1 MRRIFTAVLIGGA
14 VLATAAMAQG
24 DGGYMV
30 VPKASQ
36 KFKDGPGGLY
46 SQDLLLNHKNA
57 QANITTRNKSGQVE
71 QHAAWEDHMFILD
84 GEATMILGG
93 TIENG
98 KTTGPGETRGDTSK
112 GGKSFTV
119 HAGDYVYV
127 PINTPHQMQIA
138 AGKSIKY
145 AVVKTHP

>member
-84 GEATMILGG
+84 GEATMVLGG

-98 KTTGPGETRGDTSK
+98 KTTGPGETRGDASK

>member
-1 MRRIFTAVLIGGA
+1 MRGIFAGVLIGTT
-14 VLATAAMAQG
+14 VLATAAMAA
-24 DGGYMV
+24 DSYMV

-36 KFKDGPGGLY
+36 KFKAGPGGFY

-57 QANITTRNKSGQVE
+57 QANITTRDKSGQVE
-71 QHAAWEDHMFILD
+71 QHADWEDHMFVLD
-84 GEATMILGG
+84 GEATVVLGG
-93 TIENG
+93 TIE
-98 KTTGPGETRGDTSK
+98 KPATTGPGETRGDSSK

-127 PINTPHQMQIA
+127 PVNTPHQMQIA